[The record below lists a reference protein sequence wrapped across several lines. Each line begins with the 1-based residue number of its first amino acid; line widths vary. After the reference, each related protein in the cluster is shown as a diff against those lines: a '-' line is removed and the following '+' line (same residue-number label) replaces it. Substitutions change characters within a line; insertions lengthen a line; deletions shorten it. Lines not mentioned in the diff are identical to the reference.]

1 MSLFFSFSSES
12 ARGFFFAF
20 QWLLRF
26 MEPWEGG
33 SGRTVTN
40 TARVRSLGDALVA
53 RDWGDARGRWAL
65 L

>member
-1 MSLFFSFSSES
+1 V
-12 ARGFFFAF
+12 AFFFFLSPLVASSLPVSGF
-20 QWLLRF
+20 CVSCDHGRR
-26 MEPWEGG
+26 G

-53 RDWGDARGRWAL
+53 RDWGDARGRRAL